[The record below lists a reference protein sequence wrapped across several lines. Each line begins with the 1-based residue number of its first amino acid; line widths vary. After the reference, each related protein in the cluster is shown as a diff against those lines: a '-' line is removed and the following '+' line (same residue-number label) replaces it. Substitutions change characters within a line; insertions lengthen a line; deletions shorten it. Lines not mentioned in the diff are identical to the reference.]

1 MSYKIKYNQP
11 TSYREFYLGMSKPLK
26 SSKLQDYLKK
36 DRQHTE
42 ENNQEIRENVENY
55 KENLKVKDFITK
67 PLISLGTLSLR
78 ETDTHFSNSDSMSRN
93 THPFVKMIAIRD
105 DADDKKLFNPYVYV
119 LDTKIPKLGYREEIG
134 SYTEND
140 DFIQLNKFIKFLL
153 NGKIDL
159 NKYDELDKMK
169 PYQYTR
175 FMRQINQAK
184 ILINECKPGS
194 DKERLNM
201 CNNILN
207 SYEQTFD
214 KIENEIKVAR
224 TTNRHGTPNMFPYH
238 LQNIL
243 SDFIY
248 VKWNHLN
255 FTDEQKELLENVLVD
270 ASAHLGGY
278 LIDCGEEPT
287 MDNFTKWCNWINKS
301 GGVKNKNNREKNYSG
316 GCLNMIETEWKTE
329 IVNIFESENDLDDMI
344 DDLEYFLSKENNFIL
359 QSMEKISN
367 YKQNYKSISPN
378 FYPIMLMKE
387 QTEPL
392 TDSEYALL
400 KVHTQVD
407 SITKNLYPSW
417 NKWQGKIL
425 KELQKGKKSL
435 TKILKEILIF
445 NDSEYGD
452 WYDVVTRD
460 MVYGD
465 YKNGKWASFALLDKL
480 LGYSSFSYTQ
490 KGGLID
496 LISQFKVSDINIRS
510 LEHWIPKSLSKIYG
524 FKGANMY
531 YMLRPDNVENSN
543 DDIKTKLENSF
554 QDLQTTLPI
563 IYGKSNGSLT
573 EGINDI
579 VTTDEWKEIF
589 NLEMTN
595 QDWLNEIRKDNSD
608 IETNNIYNLR
618 IEQLKLCMGML
629 HE

>member
-1 MSYKIKYNQP
+1 MSYKLKYNQP
-11 TSYREFYLGMSKPLK
+11 TPYREFYLGIPKPLK
-26 SSKLQDYLKK
+26 SSKLQDFLKK
-36 DRQHTE
+36 GREHTE
-42 ENNQEIRENVENY
+42 ENNQEIRENVKNY
-55 KENLKVKDFITK
+55 KENLKVKDFVTE
-67 PLISLGTLSLR
+67 PLVSLGTLSIN
-78 ETDTHFSNSDSMSRN
+78 ETDTYFSNSDSMSRN
-93 THPFVKMIAIRD
+93 THLFAKMIAIRD
-105 DADDKKLFNPYVYV
+105 EADDKNLFNDYVYIV
-119 LDTKIPKLGYREEIG
+119 GTKTPKLIYREEIG
-134 SYTEND
+134 SYTGNE

-153 NGKIDL
+153 NGKINL
-159 NKYDELDKMK
+159 NDYNPDEMK

-175 FMRQINQAK
+175 FMRQIDQAK
-184 ILINECKPGS
+184 VLINECKCNS
-194 DKERLNM
+194 DEERLNM

-207 SYEQTFD
+207 VYEQTFD
-214 KIENEIKVAR
+214 KAVDEIKVAR
-224 TTNRHGTPNMFPYH
+224 TTNRHGTQNMFPYH

-248 VKWNHLN
+248 TRWQHLN
-255 FTDEQKELLENVLVD
+255 FNNQQKELLENILVD
-270 ASAHLGGY
+270 ASGHLGGY
-278 LIDCGEEPT
+278 LIDCGQEPT
-287 MDNFTKWCNWINKS
+287 MDNFKKWCTWINKS
-301 GGVKNKNNREKNYSG
+301 IGVKNKNNREKNYNG
-316 GCLNMIETEWKTE
+316 GSLNMIETEWKEE
-329 IVNIFESENDLDDMI
+329 IINIFDSENNLDDKI

-367 YKQNYKSISPN
+367 YIQNHKSISTN

-387 QTEPL
+387 QTKPL
-392 TDSEYALL
+392 TDFEYALL
-400 KVHTQVD
+400 KVHTQID

-435 TKILKEILIF
+435 TKILGEILIY
-445 NDSEYGD
+445 DVPEYGN

-460 MVYGD
+460 MIYSD
-465 YKNGKWASFALLDKL
+465 YQKEKWASFALIDKL

-496 LISQFKVSDINIRS
+496 LISQFKVSDINLRS
-510 LEHWIPKSLSKIYG
+510 LEHWIPKSLSKVYG

-563 IYGKSNGSLT
+563 IYGQSNGSLT
-573 EGINDI
+573 EEIDDI

-595 QDWLNEIRKDNSD
+595 QDWLNEIRKDNGD

-618 IEQLKLCMGML
+618 IEQLKLCMEML